1 LLNAANAGDA
11 LAQQAYGR
19 SRLRPGWADY
29 DAPLGIDWLSKSVKG
44 GNVAAKSDLGF
55 AYEFGIGTKPDIAKS
70 EQLFSE
76 AAATGQPRLL
86 FNYAQFKVRNGA
98 SFSDELV
105 AQLLNRAAAEG
116 EPAAQFVLAD
126 RALTSKT
133 SAQSIASAVQTLTS
147 LAHEDNQSAMVRLGD
162 YALSSTGKQ
171 DFTSAEKWYQ
181 LAAKNGNVRAQ
192 AKLGILYVNEYTDQ
206 PEKFQLGKQLLET
219 AAGEGDY
226 NALIELASTNSTPD
240 LDPVSRFS
248 SGLTGYELSGG
259 SAKAEFDSIKLA
271 ACAPTSSQER
281 CAPTPVFYFTNRK
294 ADKLPDGEEQY
305 ENLMASDGL
314 MSKGV
319 SMAYA
324 PELTSTS
331 PTLWYQVASAAAEH
345 LPVIGHLFGLLRE
358 GESSSREQP
367 NEKFEL
373 HNRPYLDDT
382 KAFVDE
388 LHAFAINSGHTK
400 VFVYVHG
407 FANSFDSAVDRMAL
421 LSNQYN
427 FPGIPIVL
435 SWASANT
442 PFIDTGG
449 DGAIGYVNDSR
460 VIRESCGSFQQV
472 LRALVSEFGQAM
484 LCSSPTAW
492 VDN

>member
-1 LLNAANAGDA
+1 
-11 LAQQAYGR
+11 
-19 SRLRPGWADY
+19 
-29 DAPLGIDWLSKSVKG
+29 
-44 GNVAAKSDLGF
+44 
-55 AYEFGIGTKPDIAKS
+55 
-70 EQLFSE
+70 
-76 AAATGQPRLL
+76 
-86 FNYAQFKVRNGA
+86 
-98 SFSDELV
+98 
-105 AQLLNRAAAEG
+105 
-116 EPAAQFVLAD
+116 
-126 RALTSKT
+126 
-133 SAQSIASAVQTLTS
+133 
-147 LAHEDNQSAMVRLGD
+147 MVRLGD

-226 NALIELASTNSTPD
+226 NALMASTNSTPD

-314 MSKGV
+314 TSKGV

-358 GESSSREQP
+358 GESSSVNSR
-367 NEKFEL
+367 
-373 HNRPYLDDT
+373 T
-382 KAFVDE
+382 KNLNFITD
-388 LHAFAINSGHTK
+388 HT
-400 VFVYVHG
+400 
-407 FANSFDSAVDRMAL
+407 
-421 LSNQYN
+421 
-427 FPGIPIVL
+427 
-435 SWASANT
+435 
-442 PFIDTGG
+442 
-449 DGAIGYVNDSR
+449 
-460 VIRESCGSFQQV
+460 
-472 LRALVSEFGQAM
+472 
-484 LCSSPTAW
+484 
-492 VDN
+492 